1 MKSLTLHLMQ
11 PLRRLALS
19 PDVPQA
25 RQFKLIQTPQE
36 PLALLALS
44 SEDMALVPPAQSF
57 EDMALVPPAQ
67 SFEGMVLVPPAQS
80 FEGMVLVLPAQSFED
95 MVPVPPV
102 PSFKD
107 MSTTQDGVLVQV
119 PVLDSAIDIHPQVVC
134 PHIPNRTGLRRSMPP
149 RRIRSDLKPL
159 PHPQ

>member
-1 MKSLTLHLMQ
+1 MKSLALHLMQ

-25 RQFKLIQTPQE
+25 RQFKLIQTPQK
-36 PLALLALS
+36 PLALLVLS
-44 SEDMALVPPAQSF
+44 SEDIALVP
-57 EDMALVPPAQ
+57 
-67 SFEGMVLVPPAQS
+67 
-80 FEGMVLVLPAQSFED
+80 PAQSFED

-107 MSTTQDGVLVQV
+107 MSTIQDGVLVQA

-134 PHIPNRTGLRRSMPP
+134 PHIPNRTELQGNMPP

-159 PHPQ
+159 SRPQ

>member
-25 RQFKLIQTPQE
+25 RQFKLIQTPQK
-36 PLALLALS
+36 PLALLVLS
-44 SEDMALVPPAQSF
+44 SEDMA
-57 EDMALVPPAQ
+57 
-67 SFEGMVLVPPAQS
+67 LVPPAQS

-107 MSTTQDGVLVQV
+107 MSTTQDGILVQA

-134 PHIPNRTGLRRSMPP
+134 PHIPNRTGLRRNMPP

-159 PHPQ
+159 SHPQ

>member
-11 PLRRLALS
+11 PLRRLAL
-19 PDVPQA
+19 
-25 RQFKLIQTPQE
+25 IQTPQK
-36 PLALLALS
+36 PLALLVLS
-44 SEDMALVPPAQSF
+44 SEDMA
-57 EDMALVPPAQ
+57 
-67 SFEGMVLVPPAQS
+67 LVPPAQS